1 MKKQLLFLAIISLFA
16 ITKLSA
22 QCTPVPFPPPALTNP
37 DTSQGIP
44 PAIATQI
51 YNEVVNL
58 RIPADTVLM
67 GTTIPID
74 SIGVDSISGIPA
86 AFTYATNSPN
96 DYWLG
101 GTYGCFIVTGNPTQ
115 ADTGVYTMTL
125 HTTIYLGH
133 NPNNTQIYE
142 VDFDF
147 VVLDSSAVGFSDVK
161 ANQFVVRQNAPNPFD
176 YKTTIR
182 FHSPRAEVFTFEVYS
197 IDGKLVRQEELNAEE
212 GINKIEFKKGDL
224 PSGMYIYQLAN
235 DNYTIR
241 KRMIIR

>member
-1 MKKQLLFLAIISLFA
+1 MKKTILFLAILSLF
-16 ITKLSA
+16 TVVKLNA
-22 QCTPVPFPPPALTNP
+22 QCTPVPFPGPALTNP

-44 PAIATQI
+44 AAISTQL
-51 YNEVVNL
+51 YNEVVHL
-58 RIPADTVLM
+58 RIPADTLLL

-74 SIGVDSISGIPA
+74 SIGVDSISGIPS
-86 AFTYATNSPN
+86 AFSYATNSPN

-101 GTYGCFIVTGNPTQ
+101 GTYGCFIVQGNPQ
-115 ADTGVYTMTL
+115 QSDVGVYTMTL

-147 VVLDSSAVGFSDVK
+147 VVLDSSVLGFSDVK

-176 YKTTIR
+176 YKTTIG
-182 FHSPRAEVFTFEVYS
+182 FHSPRAEMFTLEVFS
-197 IDGKLVRQEELNAEE
+197 IDGKLIRQEQYAAEE
-212 GINKIEFKKGDL
+212 GINKIEFVKGDL
-224 PSGMYIYQLAN
+224 PSGMYIYQLRN
-235 DNYTIR
+235 DNYTVR